1 MYLVDEVKI
10 NACAGH
16 GGNGVVRWRREKF
29 IDKGGPNGGDGG
41 KGGDVYVRAVRDT
54 LILKRYTE
62 KKIMRAGHGSAG
74 EGNQKHGSAGADLY
88 IDLPIG
94 CIVKNE
100 TTGFEFELEN
110 EGDEVMILRGGAGG
124 LGNEHF
130 KSSTNTTPTEA
141 TGGKAGD
148 ESVFTV
154 TLQLFGDVGLIGM
167 PNAGKSS
174 LINLLTNANAKV
186 GDYAFTTLDPNLG
199 DFHGY
204 IIADIPGLIEGAS
217 EGRGLG
223 HKFLRHIKRTKI
235 LVHLVSFE
243 DGFTDITDKASFNVE
258 RMQNIYTKIR
268 NELGKFDKDLLEKD
282 EVVLLTKTDAV
293 DAKVVKSAIK
303 EFKKLNKKAFAI
315 TMFDDEAVKE
325 FADELIKIVKKD
337 SKK

>member
-62 KKIMRAGHGSAG
+62 KKLMRAGNGNAG
-74 EGNQKHGSAGADLY
+74 EGNSKHGSDGIDLY
-88 IDLPIG
+88 IDLPVG

-110 EGDEVMILRGGAGG
+110 EGDEVMILRGGQGG

-141 TGGKAGD
+141 TGGRPGD
-148 ESVFTV
+148 ESFFTV
-154 TLQLFGDVGLIGM
+154 TLQLFADVGLIGM

-199 DFHGY
+199 DFYGY
-204 IIADIPGLIEGAS
+204 IIADIPGLIEVAS

-235 LVHLVSFE
+235 LVHLVSFDPE
-243 DGFTDITDKASFNVE
+243 GKQASNGVKNVAETMLGNYKA
-258 RMQNIYTKIR
+258 IR
-268 NELGKFDKDLLEKD
+268 GELGKYDKELLEKQ
-282 EVVLLTKTDAV
+282 EVILLTKTDAV
-293 DAKVVKSAIK
+293 DVKIVKEALK
-303 EFKKLNKKAFAI
+303 EFKKINKKSFVV
-315 TMFDDEAVKE
+315 TMFDDEMVKN
-325 FADELIKIVKKD
+325 FADELVKIVKKG
-337 SKK
+337 SKN